1 MRGDFPSRS
10 RTSYSAWMPCR
21 LSTSGP
27 RMKSW
32 ATIRT
37 VFRRVYPRTVPVVI
51 DTSALLA
58 ILLGEPERGKFLQLL
73 SESETR
79 LLSAVNALE
88 TAIVVESRRGEAAGR
103 ELDLFLH
110 RTKVEI
116 VAVDA
121 EQFSMARFAWRK
133 FGKGRHAAALN
144 FGDCFAYALTKR
156 PASRCLPRAKISG

>member
-1 MRGDFPSRS
+1 M
-10 RTSYSAWMPCR
+10 A
-21 LSTSGP
+21 
-27 RMKSW
+27 
-32 ATIRT
+32 
-37 VFRRVYPRTVPVVI
+37 VPVVI

-79 LLSAVNALE
+79 LLSAANALE

-144 FGDCFAYALTKR
+144 FGDCFAYALTKTSSE
-156 PASRCLPRAKISG
+156 PLLAKGEDFRRTDLQLL

>member
-1 MRGDFPSRS
+1 M
-10 RTSYSAWMPCR
+10 A
-21 LSTSGP
+21 
-27 RMKSW
+27 
-32 ATIRT
+32 
-37 VFRRVYPRTVPVVI
+37 VPVVI

-73 SESETR
+73 SESATR
-79 LLSAVNALE
+79 LLSAANALE
-88 TAIVVESRRGEAAGR
+88 TAILVESRRGEAAGR

-144 FGDCFAYALTKR
+144 FGDCFAYALTKTSSE
-156 PASRCLPRAKISG
+156 PLLAKGEDFQRTDLQLL

>member
-1 MRGDFPSRS
+1 MS
-10 RTSYSAWMPCR
+10 
-21 LSTSGP
+21 L
-27 RMKSW
+27 
-32 ATIRT
+32 
-37 VFRRVYPRTVPVVI
+37 RVVS
-51 DTSALLA
+51 DTSALLES
-58 ILLGEPERGKFLQLL
+58 LLGESERGKFLELL

-79 LLSAVNALE
+79 LLSAANALE

-144 FGDCFAYALTKR
+144 FGDCFAYALTKTSDE
-156 PASRCLPRAKISG
+156 PLLAKGGDFSRTDLPLM

>member
-1 MRGDFPSRS
+1 M
-10 RTSYSAWMPCR
+10 
-21 LSTSGP
+21 
-27 RMKSW
+27 
-32 ATIRT
+32 
-37 VFRRVYPRTVPVVI
+37 TVPVVI

-73 SESETR
+73 GESETR
-79 LLSAVNALE
+79 LLSAANALE

-110 RTKVEI
+110 RTKIEI

-121 EQFSMARFAWRK
+121 EQFSIARFAWRK

-144 FGDCFAYALTKR
+144 FGDCFAYALTKMSSE
-156 PASRCLPRAKISG
+156 PLLAKGEDFQRTDLQMV

>member
-1 MRGDFPSRS
+1 M
-10 RTSYSAWMPCR
+10 A
-21 LSTSGP
+21 
-27 RMKSW
+27 
-32 ATIRT
+32 
-37 VFRRVYPRTVPVVI
+37 VPVVI

-79 LLSAVNALE
+79 LLSAANALE

-133 FGKGRHAAALN
+133 FGKGRHAAAPN
-144 FGDCFAYALTKR
+144 FGDCFAYALTKTSSE
-156 PASRCLPRAKISG
+156 PLLAKGEDFRRTDLQLL

>member
-1 MRGDFPSRS
+1 MAG
-10 RTSYSAWMPCR
+10 
-21 LSTSGP
+21 
-27 RMKSW
+27 
-32 ATIRT
+32 
-37 VFRRVYPRTVPVVI
+37 PVVI

-79 LLSAVNALE
+79 LLSAANALE

-110 RTKVEI
+110 RTKIEI

-121 EQFSMARFAWRK
+121 DQFSIARFAWRK
-133 FGKGRHAAALN
+133 FGKGRHPAALN
-144 FGDCFAYALTKR
+144 FGDCFAYAL
-156 PASRCLPRAKISG
+156 AKTSSEPLLAKGEDFRRTDLQLL

>member
-1 MRGDFPSRS
+1 M
-10 RTSYSAWMPCR
+10 A
-21 LSTSGP
+21 
-27 RMKSW
+27 
-32 ATIRT
+32 
-37 VFRRVYPRTVPVVI
+37 VPVVI

-79 LLSAVNALE
+79 LLSAANALE
-88 TAIVVESRRGEAAGR
+88 TAIVAESRRGEAAGR

-144 FGDCFAYALTKR
+144 FGDCFAYAL
-156 PASRCLPRAKISG
+156 AKTSSEPLLAKGEDFRRTDLQLL

>member
-1 MRGDFPSRS
+1 M
-10 RTSYSAWMPCR
+10 A
-21 LSTSGP
+21 
-27 RMKSW
+27 
-32 ATIRT
+32 
-37 VFRRVYPRTVPVVI
+37 VPVVI

-58 ILLGEPERGKFLQLL
+58 ILLGEPERGRFLQLL

-79 LLSAVNALE
+79 LLSAANALE

-121 EQFSMARFAWRK
+121 EQFSIARFAWRK
-133 FGKGRHAAALN
+133 FGEGRHAAALN
-144 FGDCFAYALTKR
+144 FGDCFAYALTKTSSE
-156 PASRCLPRAKISG
+156 PLLAKGEDFRRTDLQLL

>member
-1 MRGDFPSRS
+1 M
-10 RTSYSAWMPCR
+10 A
-21 LSTSGP
+21 
-27 RMKSW
+27 
-32 ATIRT
+32 
-37 VFRRVYPRTVPVVI
+37 VPVVI

-73 SESETR
+73 SESATR
-79 LLSAVNALE
+79 LLSAANALE

-144 FGDCFAYALTKR
+144 FGDCFAYALTKTSSE
-156 PASRCLPRAKISG
+156 PLLAKGEDFQRTDLQLL

>member
-1 MRGDFPSRS
+1 M
-10 RTSYSAWMPCR
+10 A
-21 LSTSGP
+21 
-27 RMKSW
+27 
-32 ATIRT
+32 
-37 VFRRVYPRTVPVVI
+37 VPVVI

-79 LLSAVNALE
+79 LLSAANALE

-121 EQFSMARFAWRK
+121 EQFSMARFARRK

-144 FGDCFAYALTKR
+144 FGDCFAYALTKTSSE
-156 PASRCLPRAKISG
+156 PLLAKGEDFRRTDLQLL

>member
-1 MRGDFPSRS
+1 M
-10 RTSYSAWMPCR
+10 A
-21 LSTSGP
+21 
-27 RMKSW
+27 
-32 ATIRT
+32 
-37 VFRRVYPRTVPVVI
+37 VPVVI

-79 LLSAVNALE
+79 LLSAANALE
-88 TAIVVESRRGEAAGR
+88 TAIVVESRRGEPAGR

-110 RTKVEI
+110 RTKIEI

-121 EQFSMARFAWRK
+121 EQFSIARFAWRK

-144 FGDCFAYALTKR
+144 FGDCFAYALTKTFSE
-156 PASRCLPRAKISG
+156 PLLAKGEDFRRTDLQLV

>member
-1 MRGDFPSRS
+1 M
-10 RTSYSAWMPCR
+10 A
-21 LSTSGP
+21 
-27 RMKSW
+27 
-32 ATIRT
+32 
-37 VFRRVYPRTVPVVI
+37 VPVVI

-79 LLSAVNALE
+79 LLSAANALE

-110 RTKVEI
+110 RTKIEI

-121 EQFSMARFAWRK
+121 EQFSIARFAWRK

-144 FGDCFAYALTKR
+144 FGDCFAYALAK
-156 PASRCLPRAKISG
+156 ASSEPVLAKGEDFRRTDLQLL